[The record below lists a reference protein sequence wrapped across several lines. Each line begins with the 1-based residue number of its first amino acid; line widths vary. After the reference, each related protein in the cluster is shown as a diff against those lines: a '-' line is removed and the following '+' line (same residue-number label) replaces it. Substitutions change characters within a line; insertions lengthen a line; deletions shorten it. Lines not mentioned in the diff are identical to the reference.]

1 MTPQGRAQ
9 GPDLQILHNTVRF
22 QNAKSGVWV
31 ASSGEGPYSIHRDSW
46 EPLNQT
52 PESAP
57 ACQRSWARPAHQPG
71 RRSSTQAAIL
81 KLLGCPA
88 QKQRASSSKTP
99 RKFPGL
105 FPKRQSPELYLCPVT
120 SSVTG
125 SEYCAQGGL
134 ELAILLPKTQAC

>member
-1 MTPQGRAQ
+1 MTLQGRAQ

-57 ACQRSWARPAHQPG
+57 ACQRLLGPACSSAWAA
-71 RRSSTQAAIL
+71 SSTQAAIL